1 MPGLIDYI
9 AAQGSQTLDESPLS
23 AVDGLVFSAMS
34 YIHLDGLI
42 PDEPD
47 RAPTVKEVGEMILS
61 LPERE
66 RLTRVRSLEN
76 QQLLEAMAESPRFSN
91 LRLTGFRDIK
101 SPDLEMQFSAVTVL
115 MGDDAFVTFRG
126 TDGTLIGW
134 KEDFNLGFLDTV
146 PGQWEACN
154 YLSHMASRV
163 PGSLWAGGHSKG
175 GNLAV
180 FAAACASSGI
190 MDRLMAVYNYDGPGF
205 SQAVLATSGYR
216 DILPLIRTFVPQSSV
231 IGMLLGHEECYTVVL
246 SNRKGLM
253 QHDPYSWEIKDGGFV
268 RLREVT
274 QKSCLVD
281 QALKKWITS
290 LSPREREAFVDTVY
304 EILQSSGASRT
315 GELLLPD
322 NILEIAKSLL
332 KESPEV
338 TLDKILLPLMALVR
352 AAGET
357 LASFYLSEVQI

>member
-1 MPGLIDYI
+1 MPSLIDYI
-9 AAQGSQTLDESPLS
+9 AAQGSQTLDDSPLS

-34 YIHLDGLI
+34 YIHFDGLI
-42 PDEPD
+42 PDDPAQ
-47 RAPTVKEVGEMILS
+47 APTIKEVAVSIFA
-61 LPERE
+61 LPEKG

-76 QQLLEAMAESPRFSN
+76 QQLLEAMTKSRRFSG

-115 MGDDAFVTFRG
+115 IGNDAFVTFRG

-134 KEDFNLGFLDTV
+134 KEDFNLGFLETV

-154 YLSHMASRV
+154 YLSQMAESV

-180 FAAACASSGI
+180 FASACAFPGI
-190 MDRLMAVYNYDGPGF
+190 RERLKAVYNYDGPGF
-205 SQAVLATSGYR
+205 SQAVLSTPGYR
-216 DILPLIRTFVPQSSV
+216 DLLPLIRTFVPQSSV

-253 QHDPYSWEIKDGGFV
+253 QHDPYSWEIKDGNFV
-268 RLREVT
+268 RLKEVT

-281 QALKKWITS
+281 QTLKKWITS
-290 LSPREREAFVDTVY
+290 LSPQEREAFVDTVY

-357 LASFYLSEVQI
+357 LASFYISEVLT